1 MIIVR
6 APLRVSFFGGGTD
19 HPDWFTP
26 TQKGAVLSTSI
37 NKYVYIQLRRI
48 PNVFD
53 FSYRVVW
60 REVEQTRLISEIK
73 HPVVKAVLSHFG
85 EVGDPGF
92 EVVYN
97 ADLPARSGLG
107 SSSAFTVAM
116 LNAFMNERG
125 KFMSARELAQKAI
138 FIEQDLLKEPVG
150 CQDQVAVAVG
160 GLNRIDFHTSQDF
173 TVTPITVAEDRY
185 SQLESS
191 LMMFFTGFTRSASGI
206 EAEKKK
212 NFDQKT
218 AELTRMYEMVQ
229 EGQSILQSGNADMT
243 EFGKLLHEGWLAK
256 RSLASSV
263 SSNEIDEAYQAALSA
278 GAVGGKLLGAG
289 GGGFLLFMVS
299 PDKRAAVLEKLKGL
313 VHVPIKLSRE
323 GSKVVLYDPEL
334 SRNYETTPLTAE
346 V

>member
-19 HPDWFTP
+19 HPDWFEKTN
-26 TQKGAVLSTSI
+26 KGAVLSTSI

-60 REVEQTRLISEIK
+60 REVEQTQNLADVK

-85 EVGDPGF
+85 EAGDPGF

-116 LNAFMNERG
+116 LNAFMIERG
-125 KFMSARELAQKAI
+125 RFMSSRELAQKAI
-138 FIEQDLLKEPVG
+138 FVEQDLLNEPVG

-160 GLNRIDFHTSQDF
+160 GLNRIDFHTRKDF
-173 TVTPITVAEDRY
+173 TVTPVAMSEGRY
-185 SQLESS
+185 AELESS
-191 LMMFFTGFTRSASGI
+191 LMMFFTGFTRSASTI

-212 NFDQKT
+212 NFDQKA
-218 AELTRMYEMVQ
+218 AELTRMYDMVG
-229 EGQSILQSGNADMT
+229 EGQSILLDSNREMR
-243 EFGKLLHEGWLAK
+243 EFGELLHQGWLAK

-263 SSNEIDEAYQAALSA
+263 SSGPIDEAYQAALSA
-278 GAVGGKLLGAG
+278 GAIGGKLLGAG
-289 GGGFLLFMVS
+289 GGGFLLFMV
-299 PDKRAAVLEKLKGL
+299 PPHKRQAVLERLSSL

-323 GSKVVLYDPEL
+323 GAKVVLFDPEL
-334 SRNYETTPLTAE
+334 SSNYETTPLMPA
-346 V
+346 

>member
-19 HPDWFTP
+19 HPDWFESSG
-26 TQKGAVLSTSI
+26 KGAVLSTSI

-60 REVEQTRLISEIK
+60 REVEQTKSIAEIK
-73 HPVVKAVLSHFG
+73 HPVVRAVLSHYR
-85 EVGDPGF
+85 EANDPGF

-116 LNAFMNERG
+116 LNALMFERG
-125 KFMSARELAQKAI
+125 HYVSSKELAQKAI
-138 FIEQDLLKEPVG
+138 YVEQDLLGEPVG

-160 GLNRIDFHTSQDF
+160 GLNRIDFHTRQDF
-173 TVTPITVAEDRY
+173 SVSPIALSGER
-185 SQLESS
+185 SQALESS
-191 LMMFFTGFTRSASGI
+191 LMMFFTGFTRSASNI
-206 EAEKKK
+206 EVEKKK
-212 NFDQKT
+212 NFDQK
-218 AELTRMYEMVQ
+218 AKELTRMYEMVQ
-229 EGQSILQSGNADMT
+229 EGQSILLNASTDLS

-263 SSNEIDEAYQAALSA
+263 SSGPIDEAYQAALNA
-278 GAVGGKLLGAG
+278 GAYGGKLLGAG
-289 GGGFLLFMVS
+289 GGGFLLFMV
-299 PDKRAAVLEKLKGL
+299 PPHKRTAVAEALRDL
-313 VHVPIKLSRE
+313 VPVPIKFSRE
-323 GSKVVLYDPEL
+323 GTKVVLFDPEL
-334 SRNYETTPLTAE
+334 SGNYETTPLVSA
-346 V
+346 